1 MAIVTVEVNLEYA
14 GLQGDALNELEP
26 RKEHLKA
33 LVGPGLPFLSTNM
46 YLDLNNKWVRNHVIT
61 LVVRFSATQ
70 QV

>member
-33 LVGPGLPFLSTNM
+33 LVGPGLPFLSTDT
-46 YLDLNNKWVRNHVIT
+46 YLDLNNK
-61 LVVRFSATQ
+61 
-70 QV
+70 